1 MHHPTDRIAHATA
14 FVTPV
19 VEQWLEQEI
28 CSWKT
33 LLMMEALTN
42 EMVRCSLIYIHS
54 KIHEK
59 KIAPYQTTTSSFHG
73 YCRNF
78 INQNSSQLAPPPPHL
93 SLSLTHTRA
102 RARMHTYTSPY
113 ISFSICYSLSF
124 AFLFRSLSSHFYL
137 RHLLRL
143 QSKTLIHTAK
153 NLQKK
158 HPNPLTQPISSKYP
172 PSSIEQRAV

>member
-78 INQNSSQLAPPPPHL
+78 INQNSSQLAPPPP
-93 SLSLTHTRA
+93 SLSISYTHTHTHTHTRA
-102 RARMHTYTSPY
+102 RAHAHIHIPLHLFQYLLF
-113 ISFSICYSLSF
+113 SFFRISLSF
-124 AFLFRSLSSHFYL
+124 SLFSFLSNIFLDCNL
-137 RHLLRL
+137 RH
-143 QSKTLIHTAK
+143 
-153 NLQKK
+153 
-158 HPNPLTQPISSKYP
+158 
-172 PSSIEQRAV
+172 